1 MARSITLT
9 LGAGLGVNLGPNFNL
24 TADVGSVTPS
34 TSTKSELLAGKSV
47 SVDDLATQVT
57 VTSTGD
63 CTNSITQI
71 IPCNPPTTTTTT
83 TAAPT
88 TTTTTAAPTTTTTTT
103 TTASPTT
110 TTAAPTTTTTTTTT
124 TAAPTTT
131 TTAAPTTTTTT
142 AAPTTTTTTVAS
154 INCGT
159 TATYEGQVSYPTVQS
174 VTLGTNTGN
183 VLLQFQAFS
192 VPDRFIVEWN
202 GNVVID
208 SGYRGDAK
216 YNIGGTDRTLF
227 NNSLTGKIDPI
238 TLNTYPDFVTY
249 PSDGYPPLVGIGGTG
264 AGAFNKNLANSTVAT
279 VKVYAPMDDTIWTFR
294 LNCPAS

>member
-71 IPCNPPTTTTTT
+71 IPCNPPT
-83 TAAPT
+83 
-88 TTTTTAAPTTTTTTT
+88 
-103 TTASPTT
+103 
-110 TTAAPTTTTTTTTT
+110 
-124 TAAPTTT
+124 
-131 TTAAPTTTTTT
+131 TTTTTT